1 MILAN
6 FMRQLQG
13 LRDRTELLECLNW
26 DEELTTDFV
35 DELQAMLLA
44 APPNLD
50 KALFWLRNTPW
61 DCFDGNLMPDNVFQT
76 VKILIIRTQ
85 EQILAEEAARNR
97 PGSIATGSWEE
108 EDEWN

>member
-1 MILAN
+1 
-6 FMRQLQG
+6 MRQLQG

-26 DEELTTDFV
+26 DEELTANFV

-50 KALFWLRNTPW
+50 KALFWLQNTPW
-61 DCFDGNLMPDNVFQT
+61 ECFNGNLMSDNVFQT

-85 EQILAEEAARNR
+85 EQILAEETASEKSSDTGRTCKL
-97 PGSIATGSWEE
+97 PGPVKPEVAPR
-108 EDEWN
+108 